1 MGQVVISAAAHPD
14 YIPYFNFLAG
24 REPERLLVDSDL
36 DWGQDVNRVAAE
48 LRVRGVR
55 HVAAALQGNAD
66 LSRYGFPSFND
77 LEYAEPTTGW
87 IVISAT
93 QFAFG
98 TSAPPFDGYRWLQAF
113 EPVAIIGKTVRLY
126 YIDPG
131 GAQERNRTGPTGS
144 VP

>member
-1 MGQVVISAAAHPD
+1 
-14 YIPYFNFLAG
+14 
-24 REPERLLVDSDL
+24 
-36 DWGQDVNRVAAE
+36 
-48 LRVRGVR
+48 
-55 HVAAALQGNAD
+55 
-66 LSRYGFPSFND
+66 
-77 LEYAEPTTGW
+77 
-87 IVISAT
+87 VISAT